1 MELCLY
7 QFTIYELDYYELSI
21 IISVGYVDDSN
32 IIIDLFMTIVAFTPT
47 TWTWILMQPRVG
59 FL

>member
-1 MELCLY
+1 MELCHY

-32 IIIDLFMTIVAFTPT
+32 IIIDLFMIIVAFAPT